1 MGRHPGA
8 RVSEL
13 VRPGRG
19 MPGDLARGVE
29 GVSRGMGRDLGRRG
43 LLAAALAALAAPS
56 PAAAEG
62 ANLRQEGEGA
72 RLVLPGAATGPWRL
86 TAQARPA
93 RLVLS
98 LPRHGWD
105 GPSVIAG
112 AGPVRSARW
121 NARARQLVI
130 ELSGPVS
137 APDAAR
143 EGGALVL
150 SIRPGSA
157 AGFARMAGPGRPIAQ
172 GTAGGTAGG
181 GPRPVVVLD
190 PGHGGKDPG
199 AIGATGTQ
207 EKRIVLAAAQEMKR
221 RLEAG
226 GRCRVVMTRS
236 RDVFVPLARRVEF
249 ARRNRAVLFVS
260 IHADS
265 APGARGASVY
275 TLSETASDA
284 LSAALARRENAA
296 DAAGGLNLPP
306 VPPEVQRILLGLVRQ
321 ETRQG
326 SVRLADMTVG
336 ALRPGVPL
344 LPNTHRQ
351 AAFAVLKAP
360 DIPSVLVEIGF
371 LSSRQDEAQLRQPEH
386 RALVAAALAGA
397 VEDYLQRPGLG
408 VAPSG

>member
-1 MGRHPGA
+1 MGQ
-8 RVSEL
+8 
-13 VRPGRG
+13 
-19 MPGDLARGVE
+19 DLR
-29 GVSRGMGRDLGRRG
+29 RRG
-43 LLAAALAALAAPS
+43 LLAAALAALAAPH

-62 ANLRQEGEGA
+62 ASLRGEGDSA

-86 TAQARPA
+86 TAQSRPA

-105 GPSVIAG
+105 GPTSLPG
-112 AGPVRSARW
+112 AGPVRAARW

-130 ELSGPVS
+130 DLHGPVD

-143 EGGALVL
+143 EGGSLVL
-150 SIRPGSA
+150 SIRPGTP
-157 AGFARMAGPGRPIAQ
+157 AGFARLAGPGRPIAQ
-172 GTAGGTAGG
+172 GTASSG

-236 RDVFVPLARRVEF
+236 RDVFVPLAGRVDF
-249 ARRNRAVLFVS
+249 ARRNRAALFVS

-296 DAAGGLNLPP
+296 DSAGGLNLPP
-306 VPPEVQRILLGLVRQ
+306 VPPEVQRILLSLVRQ

-326 SVRLADMTVG
+326 SVRLANMTVG
-336 ALRPGVPL
+336 ALRPRVPL

-386 RALVAAALAGA
+386 RALVASALAGA

-408 VAPSG
+408 VAPAG